1 MLFPAKWENACLQ
14 FVQASSDVIGN
25 DKSPRKIASV
35 FACHIQSCAA
45 LMRLYKQEESKAASE
60 VGLRPYPKTGAY
72 RKRMS
77 GSDMELM
84 RVLMA
89 HVNLMAIPLESS
101 EDFSPKAPL
110 QDSKSSDD
118 FSPKAQLQDS
128 KSSDVFFRQRLH
140 CRIRLKTAWRNRC

>member
-35 FACHIQSCAA
+35 FACHIQSCVA

-101 EDFSPKAPL
+101 
-110 QDSKSSDD
+110 SSEG
-118 FSPKAQLQDS
+118 FLPKAQLQDS
-128 KSSDVFFRQRLH
+128 KSSDVFRHRLN
-140 CRIRLKTAWRNRC
+140 CRVRSLLCFFAKGSIAGFEVF